1 MSFCVPSERVRLD
14 GQTSFHP
21 GDLVRGP

>member
-1 MSFCVPSERVRLD
+1 MSFCVPSERVRLE

-21 GDLVRGP
+21 GDLVS